1 MITPSFTARQGEYLA
16 FIHGFTLRH
25 GLAPSFDEIAAHFG
39 TSSPSVNG
47 MIKTLERRGLLS
59 RLPGAA
65 RTLRVLVPASLLP
78 ESDYGSR
85 SRHRPTASLETG
97 ALSLEDAAVTSAAAV
112 LDVLMAKLTP
122 TLPPGA
128 ETSGPVT
135 EAAVAV
141 QKSLA
146 KAGLSPKEAEQIA
159 RRVGAE
165 AARWRPGGRSIVVR
179 RRGWARR

>member
-1 MITPSFTARQGEYLA
+1 MTPSFTVRQGEYLA
-16 FIHGFTLRH
+16 FMHRFTLRH
-25 GLAPSFDEIAAHFG
+25 GIAPSFDEIAAHFG
-39 TSSPSVNG
+39 TSPPSGNG
-47 MIKTLERRGLLS
+47 MIKTLERQGLLS

-65 RTLRVLVPASLLP
+65 RSLRVLVPASLLP

-85 SRHRPTASLETG
+85 ARRRPSAGLEVG
-97 ALSLEDAAVTSAAAV
+97 ALSLEDVAVTAAAAV
-112 LDVLMAKLTP
+112 LDVLMPKLVP

-141 QKSLA
+141 HKSLA

-165 AARWRPGGRSIVVR
+165 AARWRPGGRGIVGR
-179 RRGWARR
+179 RRGWAPR